1 MAETQDTE
9 ITLGTGRLLGLFF
22 GLVVVCA
29 IFFGLGFSLGRNSV
43 KTGSLNIEP
52 TPATLPGEQA
62 SSVGKADPGTPVKTF
77 PPAIDQT
84 AAAPAATTQ
93 PTQAA
98 APFSSPGAPSSSP
111 SVGERVGAMTAP
123 ATTTPAPEMTKSSSL
138 APGTGAYSVQVAA
151 VSKQEDAD
159 ALVDALKKKSY
170 PVYVATMATDKL
182 FHVQVGPFGDIK
194 DAEAMKSK
202 LLGDGY
208 NPILKR

>member
-9 ITLGTGRLLGLFF
+9 ITLGTGRILGLFF

-43 KTGSLNIEP
+43 KAGTINMEE
-52 TPATLPGEQA
+52 TPASVPGQQA
-62 SSVGKADPGTPVKTF
+62 SSVGKAAAGTPEKAL

-84 AAAPAATTQ
+84 AAAPPSTPQ
-93 PTQAA
+93 
-98 APFSSPGAPSSSP
+98 GASSSSP
-111 SVGERVGAMTAP
+111 AVGERMGSDGSSPAP
-123 ATTTPAPEMTKSSSL
+123 SASAASPAPEMSKSAPL
-138 APGTGAYSVQVAA
+138 APGAGAYSVQVAA

-159 ALVDALKKKSY
+159 ALVDALKKKAY
-170 PVYVATMATDKL
+170 PVFVATAATDKL

-194 DAEAMKSK
+194 DAEAMKAK

-208 NPILKR
+208 NPIVKR

>member
-9 ITLGTGRLLGLFF
+9 ITLGTGRILGLFF

-43 KTGSLNIEP
+43 KAGALNMEE
-52 TPATLPGEQA
+52 TPASVPAQQTSTAKSLAGTPDKPASAATEQA
-62 SSVGKADPGTPVKTF
+62 SAAPPTTSATDQPSAPTPVVTS
-77 PPAIDQT
+77 PAS
-84 AAAPAATTQ
+84 AT
-93 PTQAA
+93 
-98 APFSSPGAPSSSP
+98 
-111 SVGERVGAMTAP
+111 P
-123 ATTTPAPEMTKSSSL
+123 ATTTPAPEMSKSAPL
-138 APGTGAYSVQVAA
+138 APGSGAYSVQVAA

-170 PVYVATMATDKL
+170 PVYVATAGTDKL

>member
-43 KTGSLNIEP
+43 KTGSLNIES

-62 SSVGKADPGTPVKTF
+62 SSVGKAPAGTPERIPV
-77 PPAIDQT
+77 PPMDQT
-84 AAAPAATTQ
+84 ASVQPVAAAATQ
-93 PTQAA
+93 
-98 APFSSPGAPSSSP
+98 SSAPSVVTSPASS
-111 SVGERVGAMTAP
+111 TP
-123 ATTTPAPEMTKSSSL
+123 ATNTPAPEMSKSASI
-138 APGTGAYSVQVAA
+138 APGAGSFSVQVAA
-151 VSKQEDAD
+151 VSKEEDAD